1 MPQSVGYVDI
11 ILKICREVNDE
22 NVEMLN
28 KQRSKTKVKRIR
40 KVINVQIE
48 NTSIIYNIF
57 IEGYISEKSIS
68 N

>member
-28 KQRSKTKVKRIR
+28 KQSFKAEVK
-40 KVINVQIE
+40 N
-48 NTSIIYNIF
+48 
-57 IEGYISEKSIS
+57 
-68 N
+68 